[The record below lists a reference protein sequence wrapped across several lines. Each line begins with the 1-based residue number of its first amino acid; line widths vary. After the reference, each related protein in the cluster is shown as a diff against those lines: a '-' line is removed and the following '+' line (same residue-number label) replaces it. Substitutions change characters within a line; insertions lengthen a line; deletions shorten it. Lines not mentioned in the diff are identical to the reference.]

1 MIERFNV
8 SKSLS
13 EITDF
18 SELDCKI
25 DTEKLIDGNFVD
37 EFFDEF
43 FGSFFFFCSSFTY
56 L

>member
-8 SKSLS
+8 SESLS

-25 DTEKLIDGNFVD
+25 DTEKLIVVMNCQYIFIKI
-37 EFFDEF
+37 
-43 FGSFFFFCSSFTY
+43 Y
-56 L
+56 